1 MGCIGALFRVPF
13 GAILGYLVIAALI
26 IAGLAAVVAFAGVA
40 FCFEGDS
47 WVGSERFL
55 LATLGVSA
63 VAALLGGFTAMR
75 IGGSLAILLL
85 CLLVGVLGSLSALGM
100 LGQADEYRLRERPEE
115 RPDDLGPLQAVWWSE
130 NTSAWEW
137 GNVAVC
143 LAGIAVGAAVG
154 KGAPRES
161 TRGRARNE
169 RD

>member
-1 MGCIGALFRVPF
+1 
-13 GAILGYLVIAALI
+13 
-26 IAGLAAVVAFAGVA
+26 
-40 FCFEGDS
+40 
-47 WVGSERFL
+47 
-55 LATLGVSA
+55 
-63 VAALLGGFTAMR
+63 
-75 IGGSLAILLL
+75 LAILLL

-143 LAGIAVGAAVG
+143 LAGIAVGAAIG

-161 TRGRARNE
+161 KRARGRNE